1 MRVRG
6 SQPPVVTKSLFKAQT
21 CSIAPTYTEL
31 FKNSVLFLCLQQ
43 CEKQHTE
50 GTNLQ
55 EYRPLNN
62 SRQHRVPVPSS
73 TAPAHYQRLHGPTR
87 HASILTGLEI
97 TPHQPHPPPT
107 PPTLKVV
114 SNDLGTEVGKKQLS
128 VMLGDPLL
136 ICVVFRLSPD
146 TPSFTKNNKNVLCS
160 LPPRLPVTP
169 EHLIE
174 RG

>member
-1 MRVRG
+1 MSEAHNLQLLRKAFSKLRL
-6 SQPPVVTKSLFKAQT
+6 VVLLRHTQSFSKTQSF
-21 CSIAPTYTEL
+21 
-31 FKNSVLFLCLQQ
+31 FLCLQQ
-43 CEKQHTE
+43 CEKQHAE

-87 HASILTGLEI
+87 HTSILTGLEI
-97 TPHQPHPPPT
+97 TPHQPHPLPT

-128 VMLGDPLL
+128 VTLGDPLL